1 MGFPIVEGIGLI
13 NAARG
18 LIHELRSGGSKTK
31 SAAPPQTVEIP
42 ASTFARLLA
51 GQLKATPSAAA
62 AQRPAVLVSTP
73 KAESSSGAVQG
84 RLDELVSQFEEALAE
99 FRAQVGELFANN
111 LIDEAHELDLSVDSS
126 GNVTV
131 GGSHPNAEQI
141 NAMFAA
147 HPMLRYAFNRLAAT
161 ASTIE
166 TRLDM
171 FPTQLRNLANPQAAV
186 AQYANLLNGQ
196 NAPSNFHLVIGPD
209 GFRTYFGSDPNAS
222 SGTAA

>member
-1 MGFPIVEGIGLI
+1 MAFPIVEGIGLI

-18 LIHELRSGGSKTK
+18 LIHELRSGGSKAN
-31 SAAPPQTVEIP
+31 SAASPQTVEIP

-62 AQRPAVLVSTP
+62 AQRPAGLVSTP
-73 KAESSSGAVQG
+73 KAETSSGPIQG
-84 RLDELVSQFEEALAE
+84 RLDELVAQFEEALAE
-99 FRAQVGELFANN
+99 FRAQVSELFANN
-111 LIDEAHELDLSVDSS
+111 LIDEAHEIDLSIDSN

-166 TRLDM
+166 TSLDT
-171 FPTQLRNLANPQAAV
+171 FPTQLRNIGNPQAAV
-186 AQYANLLNGQ
+186 TQYASLLSGQ
-196 NAPSNFHLVIGPD
+196 NAPSNFHLVIGPE
-209 GFRTYFGSDPNAS
+209 GIRTYFGSESGGD
-222 SGTAA
+222 GTAA